1 MKIKEATM
9 YQKPKKKPRKKL
21 DGCHG
26 AAKILNRPE
35 NREVKPEETT
45 GRGLLDFLNQVYGV
59 TV

>member
-35 NREVKPEETT
+35 KRESAAPKKTT
-45 GRGLLDFLNQVYGV
+45 GVLDFLNQVYGV
-59 TV
+59 TI